1 MADESRKVEQEFA
14 SGEDE
19 TTPVIALSS
28 VIIVIA
34 CLVAV
39 ASRWLRSRTHSP
51 EVLAATACVRDCYR
65 ADADVTT

>member
-1 MADESRKVEQEFA
+1 MADESRNVEQEFA

-19 TTPVIALSS
+19 TTAVIALSS

-39 ASRWLRSRTHSP
+39 AIA
-51 EVLAATACVRDCYR
+51 LAAIAY
-65 ADADVTT
+65 ALA